1 MRARQDPDLNRGANP
16 VDPLI
21 IPIVAILM
29 PLVLAPTILVLKHRH
44 KRREWEHRERMRAM
58 EGPMPLMRTR
68 AWAASGGVA
77 AIGAGVPVASVLAAF
92 LTTLYWEPTTLNDV
106 PMPAVAWGC
115 AVVISV
121 AGLVTSLLL
130 ALLQARTQR
139 DMDSAAAAAL
149 QGEKPAFDPDTF
161 DVVGSRC

>member
-1 MRARQDPDLNRGANP
+1 
-16 VDPLI
+16 VDPLF

-29 PLVLAPTILVLKHRH
+29 PLLLVPSILVLKHRH

-58 EGPMPLMRTR
+58 EGPLPLMRT
-68 AWAASGGVA
+68 AAGVGSGGVG
-77 AIGAGVPVASVLAAF
+77 AIGAGVPVASVAAAF
-92 LTTLYWEPTTLNDV
+92 LTTVTWDPTTPGDV

-139 DMDSAAAAAL
+139 QMESALASAL
-149 QGEKPAFDPDTF
+149 HSEKPTFDPDTF

>member
-1 MRARQDPDLNRGANP
+1 LFSLKAGTKT

-29 PLVLAPTILVLKHRH
+29 PLVLVPSVLVLKHRH

-58 EGPMPLMRTR
+58 EGPVPLSRL
-68 AWAASGGVA
+68 AGPVGSGGVA

-92 LTTLYWEPTTLNDV
+92 LTGLTWEPTTPNDV
-106 PMPAVAWGC
+106 PIPAVAWGC

-121 AGLVTSLLL
+121 GGLITSFVL

-139 DMDSAAAAAL
+139 QLASTVAAEL
-149 QGEKPAFDPDTF
+149 NVEKPAFDPDTF
-161 DVVGSRC
+161 DVVGSRG

>member
-1 MRARQDPDLNRGANP
+1 

-29 PLVLAPTILVLKHRH
+29 PLVLVPTILVLKHRH

-58 EGPMPLMRTR
+58 DGPMPLMRQG
-68 AWAASGGVA
+68 AWVASGGVA
-77 AIGAGVPVASVLAAF
+77 AIGTGVPVASVVAAF
-92 LTTLYWEPTTLNDV
+92 LTTLTWEQTTPTDV

-115 AVVISV
+115 AVIISV
-121 AGLVTSLLL
+121 AGLATSLLL
-130 ALLQARTQR
+130 ALLQARTHRQIE
-139 DMDSAAAAAL
+139 SAVASAL
-149 QGEKPAFDPDTF
+149 NSEKPAFDPDTF